1 MQACQVVIEQLQA
14 HGVDTIF
21 GLDGDHVVTLF
32 NALADAPDIRV
43 VTVRHEN
50 TAAFAAEVYGRLSGR
65 PGVVITTAGPGA
77 TNSITGVAG
86 AYAAGAPLV
95 HISGGVSKDAA
106 REAFHGVDDPLF
118 LQQLF
123 TPVTKWSVRVEDPDE
138 VRSVLDR
145 AFSIAL
151 AGRPGPVHVEIP
163 IDVLP
168 LEAEQP
174 ELSEEA
180 PSAGASSD
188 AQLAALAARLND
200 ASAIAL
206 IAGKNGLWPRVS
218 EQLVRLAEQLG
229 APVAHTWDGHGAF
242 PTVHPLALGVWGS
255 VARSHPFAL
264 ETVAGADIVLAVG
277 VRRGTEAAQDL
288 AAQVGERALFLDAA
302 DVADGGAQWIE
313 LGSPDALAEALA
325 ALSERVAERPEDAG
339 MLAYCARAR
348 EFQQRGIDIDLVR
361 HAADR
366 PFHIGLALDALARRM
381 TPDMVVISDV
391 SNVKLWTPV
400 QLPTFNVTSHLQSGS
415 WGSMGYTVPG
425 VLGAAM
431 ARPDKKIV
439 GLVGDTSF
447 LMASSDFS
455 TICDLGLPVVIAVH
469 ADGQIGMIHY
479 ALTQQFGRAYAT
491 EIGEVD
497 FVKYAEAF
505 GARGIRV
512 DDPAQ
517 LGAAWDAALAS
528 DGPVLLELRAG
539 HDYPRPWPVSRLVR
553 QGEEAGAA
561 QPNYPHA

>member
-1 MQACQVVIEQLQA
+1 MQACQVVIERLRAQ
-14 HGVDTIF
+14 GVTDIF

-32 NALADAPDIRV
+32 NALADAPEIRV

-50 TAAFAAEVYGRLSGR
+50 AAAFAAEVYGRLTGK

-77 TNSITGVAG
+77 TNAITGVAG

-95 HISGGVSKDAA
+95 HISGGVSRDAA
-106 REAFHGVDDPLF
+106 KEAFHGVDDPLF

-123 TPVTKWSVRVEDPDE
+123 APVTKWSVRVEDPND
-138 VRSVLDR
+138 VASVLDR
-145 AFSIAL
+145 AFAL
-151 AGRPGPVHVEIP
+151 AAAGRPGPVHVEIP

-168 LEAEQP
+168 LEADQP
-174 ELSEEA
+174 T
-180 PSAGASSD
+180 PWAGPDD
-188 AQLAALAARLND
+188 AARADDTRLAALAERLND
-200 ASAIAL
+200 ASRVVL
-206 IAGKNGLWPRVS
+206 IAGKNGLWPQVG
-218 EQLVRLAEQLG
+218 EQLERLAEQLG

-242 PTVHPLALGVWGS
+242 PTVHPLSIGVWGS
-255 VARSHPFAL
+255 SARSHPYAL
-264 ETVAGADIVLAVG
+264 EVVSGADLVLAVG
-277 VRRGTEAAQDL
+277 VRRDTEAAQEL
-288 AAQVGERALFLDAA
+288 TAQVGERAEFLDAA
-302 DVADGGAQWIE
+302 DVVGDGEPWLE
-313 LGSPDALAEALA
+313 LGSVDALAGALA
-325 ALSERVAERPEDAG
+325 ALSERVAERPEDAEL
-339 MLAYCARAR
+339 LAYCARAR
-348 EFQQRGIDIDLVR
+348 EMQQLGIDIDLER
-361 HAADR
+361 HADDR
-366 PFHIGLALDALARRM
+366 PFHIGQALDALARRM
-381 TPDMVVISDV
+381 SPELVVISDV

-400 QLPTFNVTSHLQSGS
+400 QLPTLNVTSHMQSGS
-415 WGSMGYTVPG
+415 WGSMGYTIPG
-425 VLGAAM
+425 VLGAAV
-431 ARPDKKIV
+431 ARPDKKVV

-512 DDPAQ
+512 DEPVQ
-517 LGAAWDAALAS
+517 LDAAWDAALAA

-553 QGEEAGAA
+553 QGESMG
-561 QPNYPHA
+561 